1 MNISGYYISPE
12 DWITVTGHF
21 NINTVGSSWGNPAP
35 TGAGFSGRL
44 GDTTSLSA
52 ELWAIY
58 GGLEA
63 AANGTINHSC
73 GSPIDDCRRLVK
85 SIGVEAVR
93 HVPRQG
99 NASADILAKAG
110 VTQEQDFV
118 LYNTPP
124 DCISLALLADVVGV
138 VHPRTHT
145 SYWGYISS

>member
-1 MNISGYYISPE
+1 M
-12 DWITVTGHF
+12 
-21 NINTVGSSWGNPAP
+21 
-35 TGAGFSGRL
+35 
-44 GDTTSLSA
+44 
-52 ELWAIY
+52 
-58 GGLEA
+58 
-63 AANGTINHSC
+63 
-73 GSPIDDCRRLVK
+73 K